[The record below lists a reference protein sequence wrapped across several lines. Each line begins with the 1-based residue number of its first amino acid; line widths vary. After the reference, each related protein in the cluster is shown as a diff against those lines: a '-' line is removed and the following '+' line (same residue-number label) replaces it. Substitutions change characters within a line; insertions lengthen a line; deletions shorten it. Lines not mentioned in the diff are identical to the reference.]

1 MASVVAVVRKTL
13 RRHPTRHGYGRAM
26 LSRTLPLLGPFDLR
40 GSLADLVASA
50 NDPTIRLRD
59 EAMVRSARTPE
70 GPATLELRRTGPQ
83 AQARAWGP
91 GATWALDQAPG
102 LLGAH
107 DDLAGF
113 EPHRHAQVA
122 RAHHDRPGLRLP
134 RTSSVA
140 DALVPT
146 ILAQR
151 VTAREAARSWTRIV
165 RRFGEPA
172 PGPHGLLLPP
182 SPAEL
187 AAMPDSD
194 YHRLGVERTRAAT
207 IRRAC
212 RRIAR
217 LQEAVDLPHDQAM
230 ARLTA
235 VPGLGPWTAALVLRL
250 AAGDADA
257 VEVGDVHV
265 KNHVSWSLAG
275 EPRGSDARMLEL
287 LEPFRGHRGRVVRLL
302 LAAGPHA
309 PKRGPRARVVPVDQ
323 L

>member
-1 MASVVAVVRKTL
+1 V
-13 RRHPTRHGYGRAM
+13 
-26 LSRTLPLLGPFDLR
+26 
-40 GSLADLVASA
+40 
-50 NDPTIRLRD
+50 
-59 EAMVRSARTPE
+59 VRSARTPE
-70 GPATLELRRTGPQ
+70 GPATLELRRTGTQ

-91 GATWALDQAPG
+91 GAEWALEQAPG

-134 RTSSVA
+134 RTGSVA
-140 DALVPT
+140 DVLVPT

-182 SPAEL
+182 SPARL
-187 AAMPDSD
+187 AAIPDWD

-217 LQEAVDLPHDQAM
+217 LQEAVDLPHEQAM
-230 ARLTA
+230 ARMTA
-235 VPGLGPWTAALVLRL
+235 MPGLGPWTAALVLRL
-250 AAGDADA
+250 AAGDADT
-257 VEVGDVHV
+257 VEVGDFHV
-265 KNHVSWSLAG
+265 KHHVCWCLAG
-275 EPRGSDARMLEL
+275 EPRGTDARMLEL
-287 LEPFRGHRGRVVRLL
+287 LEPFRGHRGRVVTLL
-302 LAAGPHA
+302 LAAGPRA

>member
-1 MASVVAVVRKTL
+1 
-13 RRHPTRHGYGRAM
+13 M
-26 LSRTLPLLGPFDLR
+26 LTRTLPLPGPFDLR
-40 GSLADLVASA
+40 GSLVGLVASA
-50 NDPTIRLRD
+50 HDPTIRLRD
-59 EAMVRSARTPE
+59 EAVVRSAHTPE
-70 GPATLELRRTGPQ
+70 GPKTLELRLAGRQ
-83 AQARAWGP
+83 ALARAWGP
-91 GATWALDQAPG
+91 GAGWALDQAPG
-102 LLGAH
+102 LLGAF

-134 RTSSVA
+134 RTGSVA
-140 DALVPT
+140 DVLVPT

-165 RRFGEPA
+165 RRFGERA

-182 SPAEL
+182 SPARL
-187 AAMPDSD
+187 AAIPDGD
-194 YHRLGVERTRAAT
+194 YHRLGVERARAAT

-212 RRIAR
+212 RRIPR
-217 LQEAVDLPHDQAM
+217 LQEAVDLPHEQAM
-230 ARLTA
+230 ARMTA
-235 VPGLGPWTAALVLRL
+235 LPGLGPWTAALVLRL
-250 AAGDADA
+250 AAGDAEA
-257 VEVGDVHV
+257 VEVGDFHV
-265 KNHVSWSLAG
+265 KHHVVWCLAG

-302 LAAGPHA
+302 LAAGPRA

>member
-1 MASVVAVVRKTL
+1 
-13 RRHPTRHGYGRAM
+13 M
-26 LSRTLPLLGPFDLR
+26 LTRTLPLPDSFDLR
-40 GSLADLVASA
+40 GSLAGLVASA
-50 NDPTIRLRD
+50 HDPTIRLRED
-59 EAMVRSARTPE
+59 AVVRCVRTPE
-70 GPATLELRRTGPQ
+70 GPASVELRRVGTQ
-83 AQARAWGP
+83 AQACAWGP
-91 GATWALDQAPG
+91 GAEWALEQVPG

-122 RAHHDRPGLRLP
+122 RAHHDRPGLLLP
-134 RTSSVA
+134 RTGSVA
-140 DALVPT
+140 DVLVPT

-151 VTAREAARSWTRIV
+151 VTAREAAGSWTRIV

-182 SPAEL
+182 SPARL
-187 AAMPDSD
+187 AAIPDWD

-217 LQEAVDLPHDQAM
+217 LQEAVDLPHEQAM
-230 ARLTA
+230 ARMTA
-235 VPGLGPWTAALVLRL
+235 MPGLGPWTAALVLRL
-250 AAGDADA
+250 AAGDPDT
-257 VEVGDVHV
+257 VEVGDFHV
-265 KNHVSWSLAG
+265 KHHVCWCLAG
-275 EPRGSDARMLEL
+275 EPRGTDARMLEL
-287 LEPFRGHRGRVVRLL
+287 LEPFRGHRGRVVTLL
-302 LAAGPHA
+302 LAAGPRA

>member
-1 MASVVAVVRKTL
+1 
-13 RRHPTRHGYGRAM
+13 M
-26 LSRTLPLLGPFDLR
+26 LTRTLPLPDPFDLR
-40 GSLADLVASA
+40 ASLAGLVASA
-50 NDPTIRLRD
+50 HDPTIRLRD
-59 EAMVRSARTPE
+59 EAMVRSAHTPE
-70 GPATLELRRTGPQ
+70 GPATLELRRHGRQ
-83 AQARAWGP
+83 ALARAWGS
-91 GATWALDQAPG
+91 GASWALDRAPG

-113 EPHRHAQVA
+113 EPHLHAQVA

-134 RTSSVA
+134 RTGSVV
-140 DALVPT
+140 DVLVPT

-165 RRFGEPA
+165 RRFGDPA

-182 SPAEL
+182 SPARM
-187 AAMPDSD
+187 AAIPDGD

-217 LQEAVDLPHDQAM
+217 LQEAVDLPHEQAM
-230 ARLTA
+230 ARMTA

-250 AAGDADA
+250 AAGDPDA
-257 VEVGDVHV
+257 VEVGDYHV
-265 KNHVSWSLAG
+265 KNHVAWSLAG
-275 EPRGSDARMLEL
+275 RPRGTDAFMLEL
-287 LEPFRGHRGRVVRLL
+287 LEPFRGHRGRVVTLL
-302 LAAGPHA
+302 LARGPRA